1 MIKKE
6 IFMAQFTNQAQLS
19 YNNTVVNSNVVVG
32 EILEVVS
39 ANKTAVVSTYSADGT
54 VTYVVS
60 VVNSGGTA
68 ISNLTVTDTLGAYT
82 QGTETRTPLT
92 YIDGSVQLFINGALQ
107 AAPTVATAPLLTFSG
122 MTLPADSDLVL
133 VYSAQVND
141 LAPLAVGDSIVNTAT
156 VTGNGIP
163 TPITATET
171 VTPAEIP
178 QLRITK
184 SIDPVPVSENG
195 ILTYRFLIENFGNVD
210 ATAADNVA
218 LSDLFDPIL
227 TGITVNLDGTTWTAG
242 TQYNYSETTGQ
253 FNTVPGEITVPAATY
268 TQDVTT
274 GVWSVTP
281 GTAVLTVTGT
291 I

>member
-1 MIKKE
+1 
-6 IFMAQFTNQAQLS
+6 MAQFTNQAQLS

-39 ANKTAVVSTYSADGT
+39 ANKTAVVDTYSAGET

-60 VVNSGGTA
+60 TVNAGSTA

-82 QGTETRTPLT
+82 QGTETRVPLT
-92 YIDGSVQLFINGALQ
+92 YVNGSVQLFINGVLQ
-107 AAPTVATAPLLTFSG
+107 PAPTVATTPTLTFSG
-122 MTLPADSDLVL
+122 ITLPADSDLVL
-133 VYSAQVND
+133 VYSALVND
-141 LAPLAVGDSIVNTAT
+141 FAPLGVDGSLVNTAT

-171 VTPAEIP
+171 VTPAQVP

-210 ATAADNVA
+210 ATASDNTA

-227 TGITVNLDGTTWTAG
+227 TGIAVNLDGTAWTVG
-242 TQYNYSETTGQ
+242 TQYNYSEATGQ

-268 TQDVTT
+268 TQDIAT

-281 GTAVLTVTGT
+281 GTAILTVTGT